1 MPAHVWWHS
10 VCTSLELDTNM
21 GQSTKEFKK
30 RGQLYNSLSLI
41 LLWVKVQEDLKMT
54 FL

>member
-1 MPAHVWWHS
+1 MLARACVWWHS

-30 RGQLYNSLSLI
+30 RSIIIEFLI
-41 LLWVKVQEDLKMT
+41 LLWVKVQED
-54 FL
+54 